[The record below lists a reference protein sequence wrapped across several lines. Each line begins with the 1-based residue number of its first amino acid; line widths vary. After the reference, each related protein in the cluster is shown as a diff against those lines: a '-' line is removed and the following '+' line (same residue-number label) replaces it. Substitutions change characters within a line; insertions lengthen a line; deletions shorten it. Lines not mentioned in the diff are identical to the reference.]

1 MITLHKWYPML
12 GVADYPTKAD
22 VSERRAQ
29 RLQEE
34 YDTALKFKKA
44 KDKVDELEV
53 ELYNKKSEQH
63 NLSLEIFQI
72 RKVNILV

>member
-1 MITLHKWYPML
+1 MV

-34 YDTALKFKKA
+34 YDIALKFKKV

-53 ELYNKKSEQH
+53 ELYNKRFEQH
-63 NLSLEIFQI
+63 KLSLEIFQT
-72 RKVNILV
+72 RKVDLLV

>member
-44 KDKVDELEV
+44 KDKVDALEV
-53 ELYNKKSEQH
+53 ELYKKKSDQH
-63 NLSLEIFQI
+63 KLSLEIFQI

>member
-53 ELYNKKSEQH
+53 ELYNKKCDQH
-63 NLSLEIFQI
+63 KLSLEIFQI

>member
-1 MITLHKWYPML
+1 MITLHKWYPIV

-22 VSERRAQ
+22 VSDRRAE

-34 YDTALKFKKA
+34 YDIALKFKKV

-53 ELYNKKSEQH
+53 ELYNKRFEQH
-63 NLSLEIFQI
+63 KLSLEIFQT
-72 RKVNILV
+72 RKVDLLV